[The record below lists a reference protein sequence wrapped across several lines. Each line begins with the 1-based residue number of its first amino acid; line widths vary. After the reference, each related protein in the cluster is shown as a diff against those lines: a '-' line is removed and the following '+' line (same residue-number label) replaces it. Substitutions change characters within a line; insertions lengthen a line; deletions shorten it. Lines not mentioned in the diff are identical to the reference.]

1 VEVEGGDEEEEGA
14 AHGTTWSCSEHE
26 GPEFVGEFAHDSGP
40 AHGTT
45 WSCSAHEGPKFVG
58 EFAHASGA
66 AHGTTWSCSAYHSRK
81 EHRIS
86 VNKAELFASSDAMT
100 AAFFSIVA

>member
-1 VEVEGGDEEEEGA
+1 MVEVEGGEDEGEEGGAAHGTTWRCSAYEGLKVVGEFAHASGA
-14 AHGTTWSCSEHE
+14 AHGTTWSCSAYE
-26 GPEFVGEFAHDSGP
+26 GLKV
-40 AHGTT
+40 
-45 WSCSAHEGPKFVG
+45 VG

-86 VNKAELFASSDAMT
+86 VNEKAL
-100 AAFFSIVA
+100 V